1 MRLPQTI
8 NRTKLPMLLPNISLR
23 QRYVPIRHVQARVTK
38 QLLQRKDITS
48 VSQKGYSERVPKRMG
63 RTPDSS

>member
-1 MRLPQTI
+1 
-8 NRTKLPMLLPNISLR
+8 MLLPNISLR